1 MRAPRRSTLIP
12 LLVGLL
18 TGLTVV
24 IVGGLAGALRPA
36 SMAVPTPVDRA
47 DPIRPG
53 SSQHPLVGAWASVT
67 DGGDPFL
74 YTFFE
79 DGNAQGATLFLSDGP
94 AHGAWIATGERTA
107 TLTLVFLAPQ
117 PPVSAGPGAGVRVD
131 PVGLGANLITI
142 HAEVEVDPAGDRLTG
157 TFIRE
162 ATNADGLLLER
173 AEGTLIGDRIEAEFA
188 ATPSG

>member
-24 IVGGLAGALRPA
+24 VVGGLAGALRPA
-36 SMAVPTPVDRA
+36 GMAAPTPS
-47 DPIRPG
+47 G
-53 SSQHPLVGAWASVT
+53 SAGPTRSALPQHPLVGAWVCMT
-67 DGGDPFL
+67 DEADPFL

-94 AHGAWIATGERTA
+94 AHGTWTATGERTA
-107 TLTLVFLAPQ
+107 TFTAVFLAPQ
-117 PPVSAGPGAGVRVD
+117 PPVSAGPGAGTRVD

-142 HAEVEVDPAGDRLTG
+142 RAEVEVDPTGDHFTAAFRREETDATGSLSEREDGHLTG
-157 TFIRE
+157 
-162 ATNADGLLLER
+162 N
-173 AEGTLIGDRIEAEFA
+173 RIEAET
-188 ATPSG
+188 ATPSA